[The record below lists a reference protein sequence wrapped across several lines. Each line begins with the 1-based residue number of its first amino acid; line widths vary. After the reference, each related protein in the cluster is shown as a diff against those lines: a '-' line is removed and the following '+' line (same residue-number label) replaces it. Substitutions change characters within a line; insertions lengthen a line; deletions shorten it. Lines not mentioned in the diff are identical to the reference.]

1 MRVMV
6 ASGDRHIAT
15 AGSAR
20 CFSEIASAVQSP
32 AMMESMVRKPVT
44 KRGGSSMIGK
54 RPPSGS
60 QSSHIAKAS
69 CSSSPRKKRG
79 IEIAA
84 SDRTREV

>member
-6 ASGDRHIAT
+6 ASGDRHIA
-15 AGSAR
+15 AQAARGASA
-20 CFSEIASAVQSP
+20 EIASAVQSP

-44 KRGGSSMIGK
+44 KRGGSSMMGK

-69 CSSSPRKKRG
+69 CNSSPRKKRG